1 MQKMMKK
8 KEEEENNNNNKD
20 IVMSL
25 LSNLGFAQKVNL
37 LPRRTAP
44 EHKAQIAGLGIK
56 DIGAPVRA

>member
-8 KEEEENNNNNKD
+8 KEEEQNNNYKD
-20 IVMSL
+20 IVMFL

-37 LPRRTAP
+37 LPRSATP
-44 EHKAQIAGLGIK
+44 EHQAQIAGLGIK